1 MNRAEFLN
9 KLYALY
15 PKSFTEE
22 NKAMWLEGYKEALS
36 GGVDFDKLYT
46 TVLLENEKRTAPTP
60 RWLHDKAT
68 YIVSQPTS
76 VTFKN
81 IWATSPRGYRYQFGY
96 NPQKEN
102 FALVAESLIKQGF
115 TNVSEEEYAANGV

>member
-1 MNRAEFLN
+1 MNREDFLDKLFVMFAKSFTSDDKQAWWDAYKQVLSENIDYN
-9 KLYALY
+9 KLYNTMLVEY
-15 PKSFTEE
+15 EHK
-22 NKAMWLEGYKEALS
+22 
-36 GGVDFDKLYT
+36 
-46 TVLLENEKRTAPTP
+46 TAPMP
-60 RWLHDKAT
+60 AWLKAKAS
-68 YIVSQPTS
+68 YNIREPES

-96 NPQKEN
+96 NPQKET